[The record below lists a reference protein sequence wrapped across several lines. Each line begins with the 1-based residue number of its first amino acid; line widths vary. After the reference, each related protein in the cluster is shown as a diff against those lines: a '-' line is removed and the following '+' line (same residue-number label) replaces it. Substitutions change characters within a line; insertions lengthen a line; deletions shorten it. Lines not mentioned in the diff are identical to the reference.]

1 MFVQLFLGVLCFA
14 FELQGLNSPC
24 LLPQGSAPMFSEEGA
39 GRCWSG
45 SPAVE
50 GFDWVLLTLHGIP
63 FSTPSTE
70 KKGFLTMTEQLIS
83 FL

>member
-45 SPAVE
+45 STAVE
-50 GFDWVLLTLHGIP
+50 GFN
-63 FSTPSTE
+63 
-70 KKGFLTMTEQLIS
+70 
-83 FL
+83 